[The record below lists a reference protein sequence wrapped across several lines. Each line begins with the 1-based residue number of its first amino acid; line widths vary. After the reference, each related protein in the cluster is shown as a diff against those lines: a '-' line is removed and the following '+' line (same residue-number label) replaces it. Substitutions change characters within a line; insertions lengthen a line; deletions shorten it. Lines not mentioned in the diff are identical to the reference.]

1 MKKIDWNNKYTTIAV
16 YVFLVVA
23 ACLLFYAAVDQ
34 FDVIWEF
41 FRTIVRYLLPFIYG
55 FVLAYILSPLVR
67 RMEAPLRKSGRLSL
81 KACRGLA
88 MAGSYLLV
96 AAALSIFGMVVLP
109 VLVESAAQLV
119 GNVRFYTE
127 RLNELIN
134 QLITYIP
141 DETLSK
147 EVQTALTQVFNLLY
161 EFIATFLTQVVS
173 VATKIASSVIE
184 VVMGVIISVYMLSDK
199 EKLIA
204 QLKKILSA
212 FLPKRVM
219 DEVLRVAHDSNQK
232 FSGFITGKIIDSTII
247 GIICALGMLFF
258 KMPFVA
264 LVSLI
269 VGITN
274 VIPYFGPFIGAVPG
288 VILVLIGGDI
298 TQAILFGVF
307 ILGLQQFDGNIL
319 GPKILGD
326 STGISGFWVI
336 VAILVGGGLWGVA
349 GMFLGVPIFACI
361 YAGVKSY
368 STYRLSR
375 KGLPVSTASYAT
387 HQPVWPEDRTEPPA
401 GGQ

>member
-41 FRTIVRYLLPFIYG
+41 FRTIVRSLLPFIYG

-319 GPKILGD
+319 GPAILGQ
-326 STGISGFWVI
+326 STGLSAMWV
-336 VAILVGGGLWGVA
+336 VFAILLFGGLYGFV
-349 GMFLGVPIFACI
+349 GMLIGVPLLAVIF
-361 YAGVKSY
+361 GVLRSIVNGLL
-368 STYRLSR
+368 RR
-375 KGLPVSTASYAT
+375 KGMSTDARDYASDQ
-387 HQPVWPEDRTEPPA
+387 HPIP
-401 GGQ
+401 

>member
-55 FVLAYILSPLVR
+55 FVLSYILSPLVR

-319 GPKILGD
+319 GPAILGQ
-326 STGISGFWVI
+326 STGLSAMWV
-336 VAILVGGGLWGVA
+336 VFAILLFGGLYGFV
-349 GMFLGVPIFACI
+349 GMLIGVPLLAVMF
-361 YAGVKSY
+361 GVLRSIVNGLL
-368 STYRLSR
+368 RR
-375 KGLPVSTASYAT
+375 KGMSTDARDYASDQ
-387 HQPVWPEDRTEPPA
+387 HPIP
-401 GGQ
+401 

>member
-96 AAALSIFGMVVLP
+96 AAALSIFGM
-109 VLVESAAQLV
+109 VESAAQLV

-319 GPKILGD
+319 GPAILGQ
-326 STGISGFWVI
+326 STGLSAMWV
-336 VAILVGGGLWGVA
+336 VFAILLFGGLYGFV
-349 GMFLGVPIFACI
+349 GMLIGVPLLAVMF
-361 YAGVKSY
+361 GVLRSIVNGLL
-368 STYRLSR
+368 RR
-375 KGLPVSTASYAT
+375 KGMSTDARDYASDQ
-387 HQPVWPEDRTEPPA
+387 HPIP
-401 GGQ
+401 

>member
-212 FLPKRVM
+212 FPPKRVM

-319 GPKILGD
+319 GPAILGQ
-326 STGISGFWVI
+326 STGLSAMWV
-336 VAILVGGGLWGVA
+336 VFAILLFGGLYGFV
-349 GMFLGVPIFACI
+349 GMLIGVPLLAVMF
-361 YAGVKSY
+361 GVLRSIVNGLL
-368 STYRLSR
+368 RR
-375 KGLPVSTASYAT
+375 KGMSTDARDYASDQ
-387 HQPVWPEDRTEPPA
+387 HPIP
-401 GGQ
+401 

>member
-173 VATKIASSVIE
+173 VATKLASSVIE

-319 GPKILGD
+319 GPAILGQ
-326 STGISGFWVI
+326 STGLSAMWV
-336 VAILVGGGLWGVA
+336 VFAILLFGGLYGFV
-349 GMFLGVPIFACI
+349 GMLIGVPLLAVMF
-361 YAGVKSY
+361 GVLRSIVNGLL
-368 STYRLSR
+368 RR
-375 KGLPVSTASYAT
+375 KGMSTDARDYASDQ
-387 HQPVWPEDRTEPPA
+387 HPIP
-401 GGQ
+401 

>member
-55 FVLAYILSPLVR
+55 FVLAYILYPLVR

-319 GPKILGD
+319 GPAILGQ
-326 STGISGFWVI
+326 STGLSAMWV
-336 VAILVGGGLWGVA
+336 VFAILLFGGLYGFV
-349 GMFLGVPIFACI
+349 GMLIGVPLLAVMF
-361 YAGVKSY
+361 GVLRSIVNGLL
-368 STYRLSR
+368 RR
-375 KGLPVSTASYAT
+375 KGMSTDARDYASDQ
-387 HQPVWPEDRTEPPA
+387 HPIP
-401 GGQ
+401 

>member
-204 QLKKILSA
+204 QMKKILSA
-212 FLPKRVM
+212 FLPTRAM
-219 DEVLRVAHDSNQK
+219 EEILRVAHDSNQK

-319 GPKILGD
+319 GPAILGQ
-326 STGISGFWVI
+326 STGLSAMWV
-336 VAILVGGGLWGVA
+336 VFAILLFGGLYGFV
-349 GMFLGVPIFACI
+349 GMLIGVPLLAVIF
-361 YAGVKSY
+361 GVLRSIVNGLL
-368 STYRLSR
+368 RR
-375 KGLPVSTASYAT
+375 KGMSTDARDYASDQ
-387 HQPVWPEDRTEPPA
+387 HPIP
-401 GGQ
+401 

>member
-274 VIPYFGPFIGAVPG
+274 VIPYFGPFSGAVPG

-319 GPKILGD
+319 GPAILGQ
-326 STGISGFWVI
+326 STGLSAMWV
-336 VAILVGGGLWGVA
+336 VFAILLFGGLYGFV
-349 GMFLGVPIFACI
+349 GMLIGVPLLAVMF
-361 YAGVKSY
+361 GVLRSIVNGLL
-368 STYRLSR
+368 RR
-375 KGLPVSTASYAT
+375 KGMSTDARDYASDQ
-387 HQPVWPEDRTEPPA
+387 HPIP
-401 GGQ
+401 

>member
-298 TQAILFGVF
+298 TQAILFGGF

-319 GPKILGD
+319 GPAILGQ
-326 STGISGFWVI
+326 STGLSAMWV
-336 VAILVGGGLWGVA
+336 VFAILLFGGLYGFV
-349 GMFLGVPIFACI
+349 GMLIGVPLLAVIF
-361 YAGVKSY
+361 GVLRSIVNGLL
-368 STYRLSR
+368 RR
-375 KGLPVSTASYAT
+375 KGMSTDARDYASDQ
-387 HQPVWPEDRTEPPA
+387 HPIP
-401 GGQ
+401 

>member
-319 GPKILGD
+319 GPAILGQ
-326 STGISGFWVI
+326 STGLSAMWVMF
-336 VAILVGGGLWGVA
+336 AILLFGGLYGFV
-349 GMFLGVPIFACI
+349 GMLIGVPLLAVMF
-361 YAGVKSY
+361 GVLRSIVNGLL
-368 STYRLSR
+368 RR
-375 KGLPVSTASYAT
+375 KGMSTDARDYASDQ
-387 HQPVWPEDRTEPPA
+387 HPIP
-401 GGQ
+401 

>member
-88 MAGSYLLV
+88 MAGSYLRV
-96 AAALSIFGMVVLP
+96 APSLSIFGMVVLP

-319 GPKILGD
+319 GPAILGQ
-326 STGISGFWVI
+326 STGLSAMWV
-336 VAILVGGGLWGVA
+336 VFAILLFGGLYGFV
-349 GMFLGVPIFACI
+349 GMLIGVPLLAVMF
-361 YAGVKSY
+361 GVLRSIVNGLL
-368 STYRLSR
+368 RR
-375 KGLPVSTASYAT
+375 KGMSTDARDYASDQ
-387 HQPVWPEDRTEPPA
+387 HPIP
-401 GGQ
+401 

>member
-204 QLKKILSA
+204 QVKKILSA
-212 FLPKRVM
+212 FLPTRAM
-219 DEVLRVAHDSNQK
+219 EEILRVAHDSNQK

-319 GPKILGD
+319 GPAILGQ
-326 STGISGFWVI
+326 STGLSAMWV
-336 VAILVGGGLWGVA
+336 VFAILLFGGLYGFV
-349 GMFLGVPIFACI
+349 GMLIGVPLLAVIF
-361 YAGVKSY
+361 GVLRSIVNGLL
-368 STYRLSR
+368 RR
-375 KGLPVSTASYAT
+375 KGMSTDARDYASDQ
-387 HQPVWPEDRTEPPA
+387 HPIP
-401 GGQ
+401 

>member
-319 GPKILGD
+319 GPAILGQ
-326 STGISGFWVI
+326 STGLSAMWV
-336 VAILVGGGLWGVA
+336 VFAILLFGGLYGFV
-349 GMFLGVPIFACI
+349 GMLIGVPLLAVIF
-361 YAGVKSY
+361 GVLRSIVNGLL
-368 STYRLSR
+368 RR
-375 KGLPVSTASYAT
+375 KGMSTDARDYASDQ
-387 HQPVWPEDRTEPPA
+387 HPIP
-401 GGQ
+401 

>member
-319 GPKILGD
+319 GPTIRGQ
-326 STGISGFWVI
+326 STGISAMWV
-336 VAILVGGGLWGVA
+336 VFAILLFGGLYGFV
-349 GMFLGVPIFACI
+349 GMLIGVPLLAVMF
-361 YAGVKSY
+361 GVLRSIVNGLL
-368 STYRLSR
+368 RR
-375 KGLPVSTASYAT
+375 KGMSTDARDYASDQ
-387 HQPVWPEDRTEPPA
+387 HPIP
-401 GGQ
+401 

>member
-41 FRTIVRYLLPFIYG
+41 FCTIVRYLLPFIYG

-319 GPKILGD
+319 GPAILGQ
-326 STGISGFWVI
+326 STGLSAMWV
-336 VAILVGGGLWGVA
+336 VFAILLFGGLYGFV
-349 GMFLGVPIFACI
+349 GMLIGVPLLAVMF
-361 YAGVKSY
+361 GVLRSIVNGLL
-368 STYRLSR
+368 RR
-375 KGLPVSTASYAT
+375 KGMSTDARDYASDQ
-387 HQPVWPEDRTEPPA
+387 HPIP
-401 GGQ
+401 

>member
-96 AAALSIFGMVVLP
+96 AAALSIFGMLVLP

-319 GPKILGD
+319 GPAILGQ
-326 STGISGFWVI
+326 STGLSAMWV
-336 VAILVGGGLWGVA
+336 VFAILLFGGLYGFV
-349 GMFLGVPIFACI
+349 GMLIGVPLLAVMF
-361 YAGVKSY
+361 GVLRSIVNGLL
-368 STYRLSR
+368 RR
-375 KGLPVSTASYAT
+375 KGMSTDARDYASDQ
-387 HQPVWPEDRTEPPA
+387 HPIP
-401 GGQ
+401 

>member
-119 GNVRFYTE
+119 GNVSFYTG
-127 RLNELIN
+127 RINDLIN
-134 QLITYIP
+134 QLLAYIP
-141 DETLSK
+141 DEAISK
-147 EVQTALTQVFNLLY
+147 EVQAAITQVFGLIY
-161 EFIATFLTQVVS
+161 EFISTFLTQAVS
-173 VATKIASSVIE
+173 VATKVASSVIE
-184 VVMGVIISVYMLSDK
+184 VVMGIIISVYMLSDK

-204 QLKKILSA
+204 QVKKILSA
-212 FLPKRVM
+212 FLPARAM
-219 DEVLRVAHDSNQK
+219 EEILRVAHDSNQK

-319 GPKILGD
+319 GPAILGQ
-326 STGISGFWVI
+326 STGLSAMWV
-336 VAILVGGGLWGVA
+336 VFAILLFGGLYGFV
-349 GMFLGVPIFACI
+349 GMLIGVPLLAVMF
-361 YAGVKSY
+361 GVLRSIVNGLL
-368 STYRLSR
+368 RR
-375 KGLPVSTASYAT
+375 KGMSTDARDYASDQ
-387 HQPVWPEDRTEPPA
+387 HPIP
-401 GGQ
+401 

>member
-319 GPKILGD
+319 GPAILGQ
-326 STGISGFWVI
+326 STGLSAMRVVF
-336 VAILVGGGLWGVA
+336 AILLFGGLYGFV
-349 GMFLGVPIFACI
+349 GMLIGVPLLAVIF
-361 YAGVKSY
+361 GVLRSIVNGLL
-368 STYRLSR
+368 RR
-375 KGLPVSTASYAT
+375 KGMSTDARDYASDQ
-387 HQPVWPEDRTEPPA
+387 HPIP
-401 GGQ
+401 

>member
-1 MKKIDWNNKYTTIAV
+1 MKKIDRNNKYTTIAV

-319 GPKILGD
+319 GPAILGQ
-326 STGISGFWVI
+326 STGLSAMWV
-336 VAILVGGGLWGVA
+336 VFAILLFGGLYGFV
-349 GMFLGVPIFACI
+349 GMLIGVPLLAVIF
-361 YAGVKSY
+361 GVLRSIVNGLL
-368 STYRLSR
+368 RR
-375 KGLPVSTASYAT
+375 KGMSTDARDYASDQ
-387 HQPVWPEDRTEPPA
+387 HPIP
-401 GGQ
+401 